1 MGFLIDSNVLI
12 DYAAE
17 RFSGKQIQLLDDI
30 FDTAL
35 NLSVISK
42 IEILGY
48 NMTTA
53 EDQYFSKLFLIA
65 KIIQL
70 NDDIVEKTIELR
82 KTIKIKIPDALI
94 AATALVNEYT
104 LLTRNK
110 TDFSK
115 VPGLYIINP
124 HEW

>member
-1 MGFLIDSNVLI
+1 MEYLIDSNVLI
-12 DYAAE
+12 NYAAE
-17 RFSGKQIQLLDDI
+17 RFSEKQIQLLDSI
-30 FDTAL
+30 FDVAL

-42 IEILGY
+42 IEVLGY

-53 EDQYFSKLFLIA
+53 ENQYFSKLFLTV
-65 KIIQL
+65 KVFQM
-70 NDDIVEKTIELR
+70 NENIVEKTIELR
-82 KTIKIKIPDALI
+82 KTLKIKIPDALI
-94 AATALVNEYT
+94 AATALTNDYT

-115 VPGLYIINP
+115 VPGLQIMNP